1 MYSLGEYKNNIFL
14 LLSSIFFG
22 AIGQVLMKTGASN
35 ADINN
40 ITSLFLTMI
49 DPFVILGLLSYSLS
63 SAIWLVVLTRL
74 PLSMAYPF
82 GAISYILVIIA
93 SLLAGEYIRPIR
105 YLGVILITSGILVIG
120 NATQNYKA

>member
-1 MYSLGEYKNNIFL
+1 
-14 LLSSIFFG
+14 
-22 AIGQVLMKTGASN
+22 MKTGASN